1 MKSRSVDGAPLRD
14 PTYIHFHYALELATQ
29 TLAYML
35 DSLVRVSRRASHRP
49 FVNILRVQIPRD
61 KAPFTPWSVRGY
73 QLDINANGYT
83 HKATHVDLPKEHSTL
98 NKVLKPKGTHSV

>member
-1 MKSRSVDGAPLRD
+1 MVQAQAIPPVSFLSPFGFI
-14 PTYIHFHYALELATQ
+14 THQLAHV
-29 TLAYML
+29 L
-35 DSLVRVSRRASHRP
+35 DSLVRVSRRASQRP